1 MEIINSP
8 YYVID
13 YFSKGILYD
22 YIYSGK
28 ITERLAKVIFKK
40 IIESFQFLHS
50 KCICHLDIKPNN
62 IIFDNYFWPV
72 IIDFGHAQKFDDKDG
87 KLVEPKGGA
96 ERFKAPEVRKKK
108 KINGEKAD
116 IFSLGVVLFNLV
128 TGGKFGFIISEKI
141 DDLYKLIVKKQF
153 EQYWKNINK
162 ENLSEDFKNLY
173 LKMVCPEPSLR
184 PSLGEIL
191 KDPWL
196 NEVNKIDEKQ
206 IKNELNEIYKE
217 INKSNQKQ
225 ITIDNEIKNEGLIT
239 RGGKDK
245 NDIIFKNK
253 DLKPT
258 YIPNNRLN
266 INPYIQIN
274 ELFSEVDFMNSL
286 ANEILFEFEDYCLI
300 EGSDKN
306 LKFESVFVYE
316 EENDELE
323 IGDCKMMIELFEYEN
338 KECLLEFRR
347 TEGNLSYFYY
357 HLNKIKEI
365 INKKFVKTN
374 N

>member
-1 MEIINSP
+1 MN
-8 YYVID
+8 
-13 YFSKGILYD
+13 K
-22 YIYSGK
+22 
-28 ITERLAKVIFKK
+28 
-40 IIESFQFLHS
+40 
-50 KCICHLDIKPNN
+50 N
-62 IIFDNYFWPV
+62 
-72 IIDFGHAQKFDDKDG
+72 
-87 KLVEPKGGA
+87 
-96 ERFKAPEVRKKK
+96 RK
-108 KINGEKAD
+108 N
-116 IFSLGVVLFNLV
+116 
-128 TGGKFGFIISEKI
+128 
-141 DDLYKLIVKKQF
+141 
-153 EQYWKNINK
+153 
-162 ENLSEDFKNLY
+162 
-173 LKMVCPEPSLR
+173 
-184 PSLGEIL
+184 
-191 KDPWL
+191 
-196 NEVNKIDEKQ
+196 
-206 IKNELNEIYKE
+206 
-217 INKSNQKQ
+217 
-225 ITIDNEIKNEGLIT
+225 IDNEIKNEGLIT

-365 INKKFVKTN
+365 INKKFVKN
-374 N
+374 NN